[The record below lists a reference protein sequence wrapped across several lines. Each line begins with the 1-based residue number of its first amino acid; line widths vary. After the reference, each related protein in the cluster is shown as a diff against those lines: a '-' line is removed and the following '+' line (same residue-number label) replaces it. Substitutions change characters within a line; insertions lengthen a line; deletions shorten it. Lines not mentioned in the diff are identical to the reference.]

1 MSRVIYSDQ
10 TASADQESLRAQHQ
24 LRLVSGAEEGTGV
37 DALPGGVYGFTYS
50 PGLPNAPLFAVRR
63 YRSYETH
70 KLADGGTFLI
80 GFTTREAAAQLDADE
95 PTMLVQPDQD
105 AEATVMVRIPYA
117 RIKRHRGYA
126 APNDRGFQVT
136 LG

>member
-10 TASADQESLRAQHQ
+10 TATADQDALRARHQ

-37 DALPGGVYGFTYS
+37 DALPGGTYGFTYS

-70 KLADGGTFLI
+70 KLVDGETFLI
-80 GFTTREAAAQLDADE
+80 GFTTPQSAAQVDAGE
-95 PTMLVQPDQD
+95 ATILVQPEQD
-105 AEATVMVRIPYA
+105 EEATVMVRISYA

-126 APNDRGFQVT
+126 APNERGFQVT